1 VPTLAPGIDVVVKN
15 SLLVHA
21 VLRQDS
27 HSSAILGVTGSGDLV
42 QAQHAGAVGSSSTP
56 QDDMI
61 PQRFAQA
68 NVDRER
74 D

>member
-1 VPTLAPGIDVVVKN
+1 MDSLVVPNLKSRKRSRVVIN
-15 SLLVHA
+15 S
-21 VLRQDS
+21 
-27 HSSAILGVTGSGDLV
+27 T
-42 QAQHAGAVGSSSTP
+42 
-56 QDDMI
+56 DDMI